1 MAADRILLHMRPSR
15 ILQADAVTMDES
27 LIDTVVQL
35 LESEATILPVSLL
48 SACGQL
54 KLASDPSAAW
64 MD

>member
-1 MAADRILLHMRPSR
+1 MRPSR